1 MRTPPSSSVSLV
13 SLAAA
18 FWICVI
24 PRLLA
29 LLLVTHS
36 GAVHAGLVALGDGGG
51 GRVDTTGVLADK
63 RVAAVAAGANHFLVL
78 SADGLIFARGASTR
92 GQLGNGV
99 SGDDQGVVAAK
110 PGPELAGRPF
120 IAISAGFDTS
130 YALTADGQVFAWG
143 LNQFGQLG
151 IGHYDLTFYPQ
162 AVVTN
167 GALAGVK
174 VAAISAGSLHCL
186 ALASDGRVF
195 AWGENSVGQ
204 LGNGTTNNSS
214 EPVAVDLSGALA
226 GKTVT
231 AIAAGSA
238 YSLALTAAGEIF
250 GWGYNERGALGDG
263 TNITRLSPVAVDF
276 SGLPS
281 EVKVTS
287 LAAGGDFSLA
297 LTSDGKIL
305 AWGGND
311 FGQLGDSTTETRLK
325 PIMTDFGGAL
335 SGRPIIAI
343 AAGAG
348 HSLAWTAD
356 GMKFAWGYNQF
367 GQLNVPGVNVSHPLP
382 TPMETAGALGGL
394 IVTDLASGATAFYTM
409 FLTTEAARTA
419 ITVSSTGAPPTLRRR
434 LYGRRLR
441 L

>member
-1 MRTPPSSSVSLV
+1 MRTPPSSSVSLG
-13 SLAAA
+13 SWAAA
-18 FWICVI
+18 FGICVI

-29 LLLVTHS
+29 LLLATHA
-36 GAVHAGLVALGDGGG
+36 GAVHAGLVAIGDGGG
-51 GRVDTTGVLADK
+51 RRVDTTGVLAGK

-110 PGPELAGRPF
+110 TGPELAGRPF

-143 LNQFGQLG
+143 LNHFGQLG

-174 VAAISAGSLHCL
+174 VAAISAQALHCL

-231 AIAAGSA
+231 AIAAGSG

-250 GWGYNERGALGDG
+250 GWGYNGRGALGDG
-263 TNITRLSPVAVDF
+263 TNITRLSPVAVDL
-276 SGLPS
+276 SGLPLGA
-281 EVKVTS
+281 KVTS
-287 LAAGGDFSLA
+287 LAAGADFRLA
-297 LTSDGKIL
+297 LTSDGKIV
-305 AWGGND
+305 AWGCND

-325 PIMTDFGGAL
+325 PVVTDFGDAL
-335 SGRPIIAI
+335 NGRPIIATCR
-343 AAGAG
+343 GW
-348 HSLAWTAD
+348 HRS
-356 GMKFAWGYNQF
+356 
-367 GQLNVPGVNVSHPLP
+367 
-382 TPMETAGALGGL
+382 
-394 IVTDLASGATAFYTM
+394 
-409 FLTTEAARTA
+409 
-419 ITVSSTGAPPTLRRR
+419 
-434 LYGRRLR
+434 
-441 L
+441 